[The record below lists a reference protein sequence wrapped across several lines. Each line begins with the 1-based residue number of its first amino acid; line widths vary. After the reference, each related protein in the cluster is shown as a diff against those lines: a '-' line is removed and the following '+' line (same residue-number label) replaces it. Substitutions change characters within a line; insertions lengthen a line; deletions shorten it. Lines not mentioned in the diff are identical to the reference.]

1 MEPKLL
7 LTVDETAELLGV
19 GRWKVF
25 ELIRQ
30 EAIVSVKLGGL
41 RRVPRDAV
49 YRFVE
54 ELSGHDHHD
63 DGGAVA

>member
-1 MEPKLL
+1 VKGEGLMEKLL

-30 EAIVSVKLGGL
+30 EQLASVKFGGL
-41 RRVPRDAV
+41 RRIPRDAV
-49 YRFVE
+49 YAFVE
-54 ELSGHDHHD
+54 EISGN
-63 DGGAVA
+63 GGAVA

>member
-1 MEPKLL
+1 MEKLL
-7 LTVDETAELLGV
+7 LTVDETAELLGI

-25 ELIRQ
+25 DLIRQ
-30 EAIVSVKLGGL
+30 DELVSVKLGGV

-54 ELSGHDHHD
+54 EISGK
-63 DGGAVA
+63 GGTAA

>member
-1 MEPKLL
+1 VDKLL
-7 LTVDETAELLGV
+7 LTVDETAELLGLA
-19 GRWKVF
+19 RWKIF

-30 EAIVSVKLGGL
+30 EEIVSVKLGGL

-54 ELSGHDHHD
+54 EPSGG
-63 DGGAVA
+63 DGGADA